1 MARSLKTTPEPQGLL
16 PPGRKPAGRRPPGR
30 HRYRLV
36 IPPPPGEDEKY
47 SYINR
52 NLGYLV
58 VVVTLGFVTATISQ
72 IWFEY
77 ATGMWPFAIFTAVGV
92 LSFGLSLPL
101 SFAGRGFDLPGHQ
114 RRVSAWAPDIYPDVD
129 IYLPV
134 CGEPLAVLRNTWAG
148 VAQLVQAYP
157 GIATPYVLDDAD
169 DPQARELAASHGF
182 SYIVRDNRPWMKKS
196 GNLRHA
202 FDRTIGEF
210 ILILDA
216 DFVPRPD
223 FLAETLPY
231 FDDWRVGIVQTPQYF
246 RTVKQQTWVERA
258 AGAIQEVFYRN
269 VQVARDR
276 LGASICV
283 GTCAVYRRTALEP
296 EGGTT
301 LIAYAE
307 DVHTGLDA
315 RRNGWKVIYVPIILA
330 TGMCPDNID
339 AFVRQQYRWCTGS
352 TSTILTHRL
361 WTVPMSRRARLTY
374 VAGFAY
380 YVQTALATF
389 AVPLFP
395 LTLLILRPHT
405 ITPENSRLIIVALC
419 ASLVLVPIWNTTTY
433 RAREVVPLS
442 TARGWAHVLA
452 IWDYLRRTT
461 MAWQASGGGVSQ
473 VRRFRVGVAVWNIG
487 AAVAWLSLAV
497 WRTAEFRSAQFV
509 VVLALGTCY
518 AAGAIR
524 VLIPPRKVAQ

>member
-1 MARSLKTTPEPQGLL
+1 MIRAVEVQ
-16 PPGRKPAGRRPPGR
+16 PGRKPAGRRPPGR

-36 IPPPPGEDEKY
+36 LPAPPDDHEKY
-47 SYINR
+47 AYINR

-58 VVVTLGFVTATISQ
+58 VVVTLGFITATISQ
-72 IWFEY
+72 VWFEF
-77 ATGMWPFAIFTAVGV
+77 ASGMWPFALFTAVGV
-92 LSFGLSLPL
+92 VSFGLSLPL
-101 SFAGRGFDLPGHQ
+101 SFAGRGFDLAAHQ
-114 RRVSAWAPDIYPDVD
+114 RRVTAWAPDIYPDVD

-134 CGEPLAVLRNTWAG
+134 CGEPLEVLRNTWAG
-148 VAQLVQAYP
+148 VWHLVQDYP
-157 GIATPYVLDDAD
+157 GIARPYVLDDAA
-169 DPQARELAASHGF
+169 DPAARDLALSHGF
-182 SYIVRDNRPWMKKS
+182 GYLVRADRPWMKKS

-202 FDRTIGEF
+202 FGQTIGEF

-231 FDDWRVGIVQTPQYF
+231 FDDRRVAIVQTPQYF
-246 RTVKQQTWVERA
+246 RTLKQQTWVERA
-258 AGAIQEVFYRN
+258 AGAIQETFYRN

-283 GTCAVYRRTALEP
+283 GTCAVYRRRALEP

-315 RRNGWKVIYVPIILA
+315 RRNGWDVRYVPVIVA

-352 TSTILTHRL
+352 TSTILTRRL
-361 WTVPMSRRARLTY
+361 WTVPMSRPARLTY
-374 VAGFAY
+374 VAGFCY
-380 YVQTALATF
+380 YLQTALATF

-395 LTLLILRPHT
+395 LCLLILRPHT

-419 ASLVLVPIWNTTTY
+419 ASLVLVPIWNISSY

-452 IWDYLRRTT
+452 IWDYLRRKT
-461 MAWQASGGGVSQ
+461 MAWQASGSGVSQ
-473 VRRFRVGVAVWNIG
+473 VRRFRIGVAMWNIG
-487 AAVAWLSLAV
+487 AAATWLGLAV
-497 WRTAEFRSAQFV
+497 WRTVEFGSPQFV
-509 VVLALGTCY
+509 IVIALGTCY

-524 VLIPPRKVAQ
+524 VLIPPRKAAAT